1 MFKCFKCSRKQC
13 IDINTFIKHL
23 RNDHFLTDNND
34 LHCGIEQCWRTFNY
48 FNSFRQQSHIHDQ
61 NQILQK
67 IEVNKT
73 SVESYVE
80 YSDYDEEIV
89 QESYSEDA
97 SNNIFLVTK
106 IFNSELFNFV
116 NEMYNNSVVPR
127 KCVQFYHPK
136 IIFFCK
142 GLTSALKKN

>member
-1 MFKCFKCSRKQC
+1 MTNY
-13 IDINTFIKHL
+13 INFT
-23 RNDHFLTDNND
+23 
-34 LHCGIEQCWRTFNY
+34 
-48 FNSFRQQSHIHDQ
+48 
-61 NQILQK
+61 LQK

-73 SVESYVE
+73 SIESYVE

-89 QESYSEDA
+89 QEYYSEDA

-127 KCVQFYHPK
+127 KCVQFYDPK
-136 IIFFCK
+136 IIFFFVRVLYRLFDEK
-142 GLTSALKKN
+142 RLNP